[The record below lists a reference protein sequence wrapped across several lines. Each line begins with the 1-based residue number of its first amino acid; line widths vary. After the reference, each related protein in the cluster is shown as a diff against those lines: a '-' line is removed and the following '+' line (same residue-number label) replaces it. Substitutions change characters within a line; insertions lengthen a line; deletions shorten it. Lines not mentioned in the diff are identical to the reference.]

1 MEKKKLSHSSH
12 HNWLDRIDWGK
23 LAKITV
29 GLWILIQVVLIIV
42 FWNVDQRSDQ
52 GLYLDMAND
61 YFSRGSWYPD
71 IKELYST
78 YIWAP
83 GLINMFIAELYI
95 FGSLKAN

>member
-1 MEKKKLSHSSH
+1 MQQKILAPPIHLK
-12 HNWLDRIDWGK
+12 WLNRIDWGK

-52 GLYLDMAND
+52 GAYLDMATD
-61 YFSRGSWYPD
+61 YFSRGAWYPD
-71 IKELYST
+71 IKELYSR

-83 GLINMFIAELYI
+83 
-95 FGSLKAN
+95 